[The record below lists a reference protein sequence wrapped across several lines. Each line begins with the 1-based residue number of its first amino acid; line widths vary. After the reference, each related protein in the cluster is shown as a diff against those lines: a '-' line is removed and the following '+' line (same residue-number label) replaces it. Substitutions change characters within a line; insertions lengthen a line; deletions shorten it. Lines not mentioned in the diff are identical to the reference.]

1 MSKYEI
7 FSDYTTLN
15 KKDASDFMANISKLA
30 DEAFKNSD
38 NKTRLLGNLVI
49 LEQYFNTLKDGLNK
63 NDEKPSSITY
73 KSIDMLWD
81 YLYGKI
87 KPSDFEDFAN
97 NLYACVLEYMVGEDL
112 TDEQSEF
119 YENNFPNDNISSI
132 EWQIIGWIS
141 YLLLELTA
149 IHGGKINFD
158 EFKSCDFI
166 DFVSLDEI
174 LNILS
179 DACIDF
185 AKVEC
190 KSNMAKDV
198 IKAFEDVCVTPLF
211 QSIII
216 KIQKSLKEALDAKL
230 EDYQNLRNKQ
240 CSILPQEFAADFLE
254 F

>member
-1 MSKYEI
+1 MK
-7 FSDYTTLN
+7 FVNFKFNQKATLGVFN
-15 KKDASDFMANISKLA
+15 SSGKVVNLA
-30 DEAFKNSD
+30 DLDINV
-38 NKTRLLGNLVI
+38 R
-49 LEQYFNTLKDGLNK
+49 
-63 NDEKPSSITY
+63 
-73 KSIDMLWD
+73 DM
-81 YLYGKI
+81 
-87 KPSDFEDFAN
+87 N
-97 NLYACVLEYMVGEDL
+97 
-112 TDEQSEF
+112 
-119 YENNFPNDNISSI
+119 
-132 EWQIIGWIS
+132 
-141 YLLLELTA
+141 EL
-149 IHGGKINFD
+149 IINFD

-166 DFVSLDEI
+166 DFISLDEI

-216 KIQKSLKEALDAKL
+216 KIQKSLKEALDAKP